1 MTSFEIF
8 ARRSDPLSTKD
19 VARLARGRLEGDGE
33 MEIRSIVPLPEAGDA
48 DLAFLARR
56 RYLRHLPQTAARAVL
71 VSEELAGE
79 AKALPARIVVED
91 PHEALALLL
100 PHFHPLRAPPPGIH
114 PTAVLGRGVAL
125 GQEVHLGPYV
135 VLEEGVAVGDGTR
148 IGAHSVVGAGCTLG
162 SGCVIHPHVVLY
174 PGTRLGDRVTLHSGV
189 RLGSDGF
196 GYVPG
201 PDGVRKVP
209 QVGGCRVEDDV
220 EMGANS
226 CVDRG
231 SIGHTVVG
239 EGTKL
244 DNLVHLGH
252 NVRVGRG
259 VLMAA
264 MAGVSGSTRIGD
276 GAMLGGQAGLVGH
289 IEIGEGAR
297 LGAQAGVIGD
307 VPPGEAVSGY
317 PARNNREYLRAM
329 SLALKLPTI
338 LRELEA
344 RLEALEEGG
353 GAHGSEAPGDGRNES
368 PDGGGNG
375 EGNGEG
381 KGG

>member
-8 ARRSDPLSTKD
+8 ARRSEPLSTKN
-19 VARLARGRLEGDGE
+19 VARLAKGRLEGNGE
-33 MEIRSIVPLPEAGDA
+33 MEIRGIAPLHEAGEG
-48 DLAFLARR
+48 DLALLARR
-56 RYLRHLPQTAARAVL
+56 RYLRHLPQTNARAAL

-79 AKALPARIVVED
+79 AKTLPARIVVDD

-100 PHFHPLRAPPPGIH
+100 PHFHPLRTASPGIH

-125 GQEVHLGPYV
+125 GEKVHLGPYV

-162 SGCVIHPHVVLY
+162 SECVLHPHVVLY
-174 PGTRLGDRVTLHSGV
+174 PDTRLGDRVTLHSGV

-201 PDGVRKVP
+201 PDGARKVP

-220 EMGANS
+220 EIGANS

-239 EGTKL
+239 KGTKL

-276 GAMLGGQAGLVGH
+276 GAMVGGQAGLVGH

-307 VPPGEAVSGY
+307 VPAGEAVSGY

-329 SLALKLPTI
+329 SLALKLPAI
-338 LRELEA
+338 LRELGS
-344 RLEALEEGG
+344 RLDALEGG
-353 GAHGSEAPGDGRNES
+353 GPHGSEDPADDEKES
-368 PDGGGNG
+368 PEGGGDG
-375 EGNGEG
+375 EGNGA
-381 KGG
+381 